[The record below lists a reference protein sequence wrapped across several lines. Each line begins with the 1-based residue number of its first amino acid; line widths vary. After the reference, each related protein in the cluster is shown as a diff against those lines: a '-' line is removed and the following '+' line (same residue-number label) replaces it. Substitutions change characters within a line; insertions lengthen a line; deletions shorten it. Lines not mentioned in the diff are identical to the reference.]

1 MKRIIRLKINRDKID
16 EARLFKGSKGT
27 YLDATVFLD
36 DEAGQY
42 GDNGMITQDVSKEE
56 REAGTKGNILGNATI
71 VKILGDDNHS
81 QPAPARGLTPAGGP
95 VSDAGAFKDDDEI
108 PF

>member
-1 MKRIIRLKINRDKID
+1 MKRIIRLKIDVKKID
-16 EARLFKGSKGT
+16 KARLFTGSKGT

-36 DEAGQY
+36 DEARDF

-81 QPAPARGLTPAGGP
+81 QPAPVRGLTPAGGP